1 MAILRFDAISAKT
14 PGISAWSDDDVHHHA
29 AHRAQELQEY
39 WRIFDRNLISQKLHC
54 AFIVDAEIA
63 PTKLL

>member
-14 PGISAWSDDDVHHHA
+14 PGISAWSDDDAHHHA

-39 WRIFDRNLISQKLHC
+39 WRIFDRNLISRKSC
-54 AFIVDAEIA
+54 RAFIVDAGET
-63 PTKLL
+63 PTKSL